1 MTKELLVSTLHEIV
15 EKTHSDR
22 AYVPGAELISGDA
35 LASVAD
41 FISNNLEEIK
51 HAQWIGEAD
60 GYADGELVYD
70 MWYCSNCDYCEDNDE
85 MPWYN
90 YCPSC
95 GAKIDKSEN
104 KKL

>member
-35 LASVAD
+35 LAFVAD

-51 HAQWIGEAD
+51 HGQWIEQKSMMYCSECSCGFDIIMRHDFCYCPNCGTVMDESDDA
-60 GYADGELVYD
+60 ELVT
-70 MWYCSNCDYCEDNDE
+70 
-85 MPWYN
+85 
-90 YCPSC
+90 
-95 GAKIDKSEN
+95 EN
-104 KKL
+104 EEVNE